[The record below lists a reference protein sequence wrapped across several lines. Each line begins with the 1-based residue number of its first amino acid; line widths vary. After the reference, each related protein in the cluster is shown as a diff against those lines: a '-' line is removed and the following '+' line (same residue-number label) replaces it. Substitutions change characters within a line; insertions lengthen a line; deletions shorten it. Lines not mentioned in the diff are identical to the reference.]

1 MDYIYDA
8 FSFSIDTMWLL
19 SCCLLLAL
27 YCCLF
32 VCLNVALHDTYPLS
46 SAEARVMNSNN
57 YLFFLDKRMAL
68 WRRVIP
74 TLTYHDVA
82 YGVEGGCYININVS
96 EIHSGNCGNSTA
108 HAQNIIFSPNRTGLF
123 LTYLGLRRGRG
134 DCPPSIFF
142 VSEPITT

>member
-1 MDYIYDA
+1 MPFHSPWIRCGYCLAASCWPCIA
-8 FSFSIDTMWLL
+8 ASL
-19 SCCLLLAL
+19 SVSMSPCMTPTH
-27 YCCLF
+27 F
-32 VCLNVALHDTYPLS
+32 PP
-46 SAEARVMNSNN
+46 AEARVMNSNN